1 MAYNHGKEERKW
13 RIWKEVEEKIM
24 RKCGVDES
32 VIEKIRTY
40 DRADFNSTRRF
51 YTHSQEVGTYLED
64 IAANEQHLEVN
75 TITDLLDEIENE
87 SLYRVLLTVDK
98 RYSANCPAENA
109 RIFHQGECLTCR
121 FNNGCCLCK
130 IRPSAEK
137 AKAILSVKEKI
148 LLPHGLKGERTKTP
162 HPFFELEGKIMALPK
177 RSYWLRE
184 IETEEG
190 TSYHISFR
198 DLQGKIQELNVPY
211 DFYMAFRRLEL
222 DERKL
227 ENWDYRHREF
237 SEIYDESLN
246 RRVLKPSKDVD
257 AFIIEKE
264 QAELLYKLIV
274 ALPETQRRR
283 FLLYYEYDYNYS
295 EIGAME
301 HCNST
306 AVYQSIVRAREK
318 IKTQMKNYLCA

>member
-1 MAYNHGKEERKW
+1 M
-13 RIWKEVEEKIM
+13 
-24 RKCGVDES
+24 C
-32 VIEKIRTY
+32 
-40 DRADFNSTRRF
+40 
-51 YTHSQEVGTYLED
+51 
-64 IAANEQHLEVN
+64 
-75 TITDLLDEIENE
+75 
-87 SLYRVLLTVDK
+87 
-98 RYSANCPAENA
+98 
-109 RIFHQGECLTCR
+109 
-121 FNNGCCLCK
+121 
-130 IRPSAEK
+130 
-137 AKAILSVKEKI
+137 
-148 LLPHGLKGERTKTP
+148 
-162 HPFFELEGKIMALPK
+162 
-177 RSYWLRE
+177 
-184 IETEEG
+184 
-190 TSYHISFR
+190 
-198 DLQGKIQELNVPY
+198 VPY

>member
-1 MAYNHGKEERKW
+1 MA
-13 RIWKEVEEKIM
+13 I
-24 RKCGVDES
+24 
-32 VIEKIRTY
+32 
-40 DRADFNSTRRF
+40 
-51 YTHSQEVGTYLED
+51 
-64 IAANEQHLEVN
+64 
-75 TITDLLDEIENE
+75 
-87 SLYRVLLTVDK
+87 
-98 RYSANCPAENA
+98 
-109 RIFHQGECLTCR
+109 
-121 FNNGCCLCK
+121 
-130 IRPSAEK
+130 
-137 AKAILSVKEKI
+137 
-148 LLPHGLKGERTKTP
+148 
-162 HPFFELEGKIMALPK
+162 PK

-184 IETEEG
+184 VVTEDG

-198 DLQGKIQELNVPY
+198 DGQGKTQELCVPY

-237 SEIYDESLN
+237 SE
-246 RRVLKPSKDVD
+246 
-257 AFIIEKE
+257 IIEKE